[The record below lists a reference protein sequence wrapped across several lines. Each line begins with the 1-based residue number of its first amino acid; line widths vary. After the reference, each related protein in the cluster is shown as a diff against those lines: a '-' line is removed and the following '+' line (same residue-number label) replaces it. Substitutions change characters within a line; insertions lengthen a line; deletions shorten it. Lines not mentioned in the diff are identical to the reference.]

1 MTRISSRSAGN
12 VLVWGGYAF
21 ALLVAPLL
29 FSQGAGLSILS
40 QMGTAMVFALSYNM
54 LLGQGGM
61 LSFGHAVYSGLGAYT
76 AIHALNLAA
85 DGSLPLPVA
94 LVPLA
99 GGVGG
104 VAFGLVFAYISTRK
118 SGTGF
123 AMITLGMVELVF
135 ASALMFP
142 GFFGGEGGISGNR
155 VIGAPFFGISFGP
168 QIEVYYLIAAWLFCC
183 SAAMYGFTRTPLG
196 RILNAVRDNPQRAE
210 FIGYDPRHVRFLT
223 LVLSAFFAGVSGG
236 LAALNFEIVG
246 AENIGVARSAGVL
259 LFCFIG
265 GIGHFFGP
273 LLGAVAG
280 VFLTVV
286 LSTYT
291 GAWQFYLGAVFIL
304 MVMCAPGGLAGIAS
318 RLLELLQAVCREGFA
333 ASAGL
338 LGLWAALA
346 AAALAILAGTVMLI
360 EMLYRRSLAAADG
373 STVNLFGVLLDA
385 ARPAWWIFGTIL
397 LAAGAVAFMRLLP
410 GFRRH
415 CDALGLGSGG
425 GA

>member
-1 MTRISSRSAGN
+1 
-12 VLVWGGYAF
+12 
-21 ALLVAPLL
+21 
-29 FSQGAGLSILS
+29 
-40 QMGTAMVFALSYNM
+40 MGTAMVFALSYNM